1 MTDVPMIFLKGSCE
15 MLIDKTLDEMT
26 KKNKVV
32 VGFDLGNDY
41 SQISYCRYNQSMPD
55 TVSLVMGEER
65 YNIPTLLCKRYDEKN
80 DAEESTAWLIGNDAL
95 KSAEEGQGT
104 LVKDLVLLA
113 QNNVSIEVGEEELSA
128 EYLLEL
134 FIKKTFAVLYA
145 YAGTEGI
152 AAVAFTLQELSTGI
166 MEMISGIAKRIG
178 QKKMEVFFL
187 SHEDCFF
194 QYMIHQPQEMW
205 IHDVLL
211 YDYKSDGIKSHI
223 LSMNRKTNP
232 IACFID
238 TSRYPQMK
246 IPDLSDKSETAK
258 GAFYKQLDS
267 ALLEIVRKNCEQR
280 NITSVFLLGDSF
292 SKDWCRESLKYMCR
306 GRRVFQGNNLFSKGA
321 CYGARERAYPSTLS
335 TTYVYLSEDKLRANI
350 GMTCDRGQ
358 IEVYYP
364 ILDAG
369 TNWYDAHKAFDVMLV
384 KNNVITLNIAPVDG
398 SRTRVARISLEGL
411 KVRGNKTN
419 RVELRFYMEDA
430 SAVQIEIRDKGFGEF
445 FPSTGQIWKEC
456 LPLEVIT

>member
-1 MTDVPMIFLKGSCE
+1 
-15 MLIDKTLDEMT
+15 MLIERALDEIT

-32 VGFDLGNDY
+32 VGFDLENDY
-41 SQISYCRYNQSMPD
+41 SQISYCRQNQSMPE
-55 TVSLVMGEER
+55 TVSLVMGEEQ
-65 YNIPTLLCKRYDEKN
+65 YNIPTLLCKKN
-80 DAEESTAWLIGNDAL
+80 GVEGEAAWLIGIEAL
-95 KSAEEGQGT
+95 KVAKEGQGV
-104 LVKDLVLLA
+104 LVEDLVLLA
-113 QNNVSIEVGEEELSA
+113 KNNGSVRVGTDSASKDELSA

-134 FIKKTFAVLYA
+134 FIKKALAILSA
-145 YAGTEGI
+145 YVVTEDI
-152 AAVAFTLQELSTGI
+152 AAVAFTMKNIDTDV
-166 MEMISGIAKRIG
+166 MEKIRKISKHIG
-178 QKKMEVFFL
+178 QRKMEVYFL
-187 SHEDCFF
+187 SREDCFF

-211 YDYKSDGIKSHI
+211 YDYRSDGINSYL

-232 IACFID
+232 VACFID
-238 TSRYPQMK
+238 AAEYPQMK
-246 IPDLSDKSETAK
+246 IPDLSDKNETAK
-258 GAFYKQLDS
+258 AAYFKQLDS
-267 ALLEIVRKNCEQR
+267 VLLEIVRKNCDQKI
-280 NITSVFLLGDSF
+280 ITSVFLLGESF

-321 CYGARERAYPSTLS
+321 CYGARERVYPSTLS
-335 TTYVYLSEDKLRANI
+335 TSYVYLSEDKLRANI

-358 IEVYYP
+358 VEVYYP

-369 TNWYDAHKAFDVMLV
+369 TNWYDAQNTFDVMLV
-384 KNNVITLNIAPVDG
+384 KNNAITLNISPVDG
-398 SRTRVARISLEGL
+398 RKTRVARISLEGL

-430 SAVQIEIRDKGFGEF
+430 NAVQIEIKDKGFGEF